1 MQLNNS
7 LPHIKILATG
17 GTIAGS
23 AAQAGQLTGYTAGAL
38 GIESLI
44 SAVPQLTEIAAV
56 SSEQLANID
65 SCNITSDLWFKLAA
79 RCNELMADESVDG
92 IVITHG
98 THGTD
103 TLEETA
109 YFLNLTVKGS
119 KPLVLTGAMRPATAI
134 SADGPLDLLNAV
146 KTAACREADGQGV
159 MIVMNDIIM
168 AARYATKTSA
178 FKVEAFQAQPYGQLG
193 TIAGGKVYFEA
204 QVKKRHT
211 EQSAFAGKNYDI
223 LPRVDIIYTHCDDDG
238 VLIEAAVNAGAQG
251 LVYAGSGMGSIHAG
265 AEQALMRAAAHGI
278 AVVRS
283 TRVSEGRVLAANPKW
298 DEAGFICGG
307 NLNPQKA
314 RILLQLALTCTHE
327 PRKIQEFFDKY

>member
-1 MQLNNS
+1 MQHKQG

-23 AAQAGQLTGYTAGAL
+23 AASAGKLTGYTAGAL
-38 GIESLI
+38 SVQSLI
-44 SAVPQLTEIAAV
+44 DAVPQLTEIAAV

-92 IVITHG
+92 IVI

-168 AARYATKTSA
+168 AA
-178 FKVEAFQAQPYGQLG
+178 
-193 TIAGGKVYFEA
+193 YFEA

-238 VLIEAAVNAGAQG
+238 VLIEAAVKAGAQG

-298 DEAGFICGG
+298 DEAGFISGG

-314 RILLQLALTCTHE
+314 RILLQLA

>member
-1 MQLNNS
+1 MQPN

-23 AAQAGQLTGYTAGAL
+23 AKNAGQLTGYTAGAL
-38 GIESLI
+38 GVESLI
-44 SAVPQLTEIAAV
+44 AAVPELQTVADV
-56 SSEQLANID
+56 SGEQLANID
-65 SCNITSDLWFKLAA
+65 SCNLTSSLWFKLAE
-79 RCNELMADESVDG
+79 RCNELMTDNSVDG
-92 IVITHG
+92 IVI

-109 YFLNLTVKGS
+109 YFLNLTVNGT
-119 KPLVLTGAMRPATAI
+119 KPVVLTGAMRPATAL

-146 KTAACREADGQGV
+146 KTAACREAAGQGV

-178 FKVEAFQAQPYGQLG
+178 FKVEAFQAVPYGQLG

-204 QVKKRHT
+204 QIKKRHT
-211 EQSAFAGKNYDI
+211 LQSVFAGKNYEV

-238 VLIEAAVNAGAQG
+238 VLIDAAVKAGAQG
-251 LVYAGSGMGSIHAG
+251 IVYAGSGMGSVHCG
-265 AEQALMRAAAHGI
+265 AEQALVQAAKHGI
-278 AVVRS
+278 IVVRS
-283 TRVSEGRVLAANPKW
+283 TRVSEGRVLPANSKW
-298 DEAGFICGG
+298 DEAGFISGG

-314 RILLQLALTCTHE
+314 RILLQLVLTQTHSTRE
-327 PRKIQEFFDKY
+327 VQRFFDEY

>member
-1 MQLNNS
+1 M
-7 LPHIKILATG
+7 P
-17 GTIAGS
+17 
-23 AAQAGQLTGYTAGAL
+23 
-38 GIESLI
+38 
-44 SAVPQLTEIAAV
+44 
-56 SSEQLANID
+56 
-65 SCNITSDLWFKLAA
+65 
-79 RCNELMADESVDG
+79 
-92 IVITHG
+92 
-98 THGTD
+98 
-103 TLEETA
+103 
-109 YFLNLTVKGS
+109 
-119 KPLVLTGAMRPATAI
+119 PATAI

-159 MIVMNDIIM
+159 MKVMNEIIM

-238 VLIEAAVNAGAQG
+238 VLIEAAVKAGAQG

-314 RILLQLALTCTHE
+314 RILLQLALTCTKDTK
-327 PRKIQEFFDKY
+327 KIQEIFDEY

>member
-1 MQLNNS
+1 MQLNKS

-44 SAVPQLTEIAAV
+44 SAVPELEGAAQV
-56 SSEQLANID
+56 SGEQIANID
-65 SCNITSDLWFKLAA
+65 SCNITSGLWFKLAQ
-79 RCNELMADESVDG
+79 RCNELMADDDVDG

-98 THGTD
+98 TD
-103 TLEETA
+103 TLEET
-109 YFLNLTVKGS
+109 VKGT
-119 KPLVLTGAMRPATAI
+119 KPVVLTGAMRPATAI

-146 KTAACREADGQGV
+146 KTAACREACGKGV
-159 MIVMNDIIM
+159 LVVMNDIIM

-178 FKVEAFQAQPYGQLG
+178 FKVEAFQAVPYGQLG
-193 TIAGGKVYFEA
+193 TIAGGRVYFEA
-204 QVKKRHT
+204 VISKCHT
-211 EQSAFAGKNYDI
+211 VNSVFAGKNYTS
-223 LPRVDIIYTHCDDDG
+223 LPRTDIIYTHCDDDG
-238 VLIEAAVNAGAQG
+238 VLIEAAVKAGAQG

-265 AEQALMRAAAHGI
+265 AEQALMRAAANGI

-314 RILLQLALTCTHE
+314 RILLQLALTCTKDTK
-327 PRKIQEFFDKY
+327 KIQEIFDEY

>member
-1 MQLNNS
+1 MQPN

-23 AAQAGQLTGYTAGAL
+23 APSAGQLTGYTAGAL
-38 GIESLI
+38 GVESLI
-44 SAVPQLTEIAAV
+44 AAVPEIANIARV
-56 SSEQLANID
+56 SGEQLANID
-65 SCNITSDLWFKLAA
+65 SCNITSSLWFKLAA
-79 RCNELMADESVDG
+79 RCNELMADGGVDG
-92 IVITHG
+92 IVI

-109 YFLNLTVKGS
+109 YFLNLTVNGD
-119 KPLVLTGAMRPATAI
+119 KPIVLTGAMRPATAL

-146 KTAACREADGQGV
+146 KTAACPQSAGKGV
-159 MIVMNDIIM
+159 LVVMNDIIM

-178 FKVEAFQAQPYGQLG
+178 FKVEAFQSVPYGQLG

-204 QVKKRHT
+204 QINKRHT
-211 EQSAFAGKNYDI
+211 SQSAFAGKTYAV

-238 VLIEAAVNAGAQG
+238 VLIEAALNAGAQG
-251 LVYAGSGMGSIHAG
+251 IVYAGSGMGSIHSG
-265 AEQALMRAAAHGI
+265 AEQALVQAVRQGA

-298 DEAGFICGG
+298 DAAGFISGG

-314 RILLQLALTCTHE
+314 RILLQLALTQTHT
-327 PRKIQEFFDKY
+327 PQQIQQIFDEY

>member
-44 SAVPQLTEIAAV
+44 SAVPELESAAQV
-56 SSEQLANID
+56 SGEQIANID
-65 SCNITSDLWFKLAA
+65 SCNITSGLWFKLAA

-98 THGTD
+98 TD

-109 YFLNLTVKGS
+109 YFLNLTVKGT
-119 KPLVLTGAMRPATAI
+119 KPVVLTGAMRPATAI

-238 VLIEAAVNAGAQG
+238 VLIEAAVKAGAQG
-251 LVYAGSGMGSIHAG
+251 LVYAGSGMGSIHKG
-265 AEQALMRAAAHGI
+265 AEQALMNAAAQGF

-283 TRVSEGRVLAANPKW
+283 TRVSEGRVLPANPKW
-298 DEAGFICGG
+298 EAGGFISGG

-314 RILLQLALTCTHE
+314 RILLQLALTETKD
-327 PRKIQEFFDKY
+327 PARLQQIFDEY

>member
-1 MQLNNS
+1 MQHKQG

-23 AAQAGQLTGYTAGAL
+23 AASAGKLTGYTAGAL
-38 GIESLI
+38 SVQSLI
-44 SAVPQLTEIAAV
+44 DAVPQLTEIAAV

-92 IVITHG
+92 IVI

-193 TIAGGKVYFEA
+193 TIAGGRVYFEA
-204 QVKKRHT
+204 QVKQRHT
-211 EQSAFAGKNYDI
+211 LQSTFAGKNYTA

-238 VLIEAAVNAGAQG
+238 VFIEASLKAGAQG
-251 LVYAGSGMGSIHAG
+251 IVYAGSGMGSIHKG
-265 AEQALMRAAAHGI
+265 AEQALMNAAAQGF

-283 TRVSEGRVLAANPKW
+283 TRVSEGRVLPANPKW
-298 DEAGFICGG
+298 EAAGFISGG

-314 RILLQLALTCTHE
+314 RILLQLALTETKD
-327 PRKIQEFFDKY
+327 PARLQQIFDEY

>member
-1 MQLNNS
+1 MQLNKS

-44 SAVPQLTEIAAV
+44 SAVPELESAAQV
-56 SSEQLANID
+56 SGEQIANID
-65 SCNITSDLWFKLAA
+65 SCNITSGLWFKLAQ
-79 RCNELMADESVDG
+79 RCNELMADDDVDG
-92 IVITHG
+92 IVI

-119 KPLVLTGAMRPATAI
+119 KPVVLTGAMRPATAI

-146 KTAACREADGQGV
+146 KTAACREACGKGV
-159 MIVMNDIIM
+159 LVVMNDIIM

-178 FKVEAFQAQPYGQLG
+178 FKVEAFQAVPYGQLG
-193 TIAGGKVYFEA
+193 TIAGGRVYFEA
-204 QVKKRHT
+204 AISKCHTVK
-211 EQSAFAGKNYDI
+211 SVFAGKNYTS
-223 LPRVDIIYTHCDDDG
+223 LPRTDIIYTHCDDDG

-251 LVYAGSGMGSIHAG
+251 IIYAGSGMGSIHCG
-265 AEQALMRAAAHGI
+265 AEAALLKAVQRGA

-298 DEAGFICGG
+298 DEAGFISGG

-314 RILLQLALTCTHE
+314 RILLQLALTCTHDT
-327 PRKIQEFFDKY
+327 RKIQEFFDKY

>member
-1 MQLNNS
+1 MQLNKS

-23 AAQAGQLTGYTAGAL
+23 AAQAGQLTGYTAGAI
-38 GIESLI
+38 GIENLI
-44 SAVPQLTEIAAV
+44 SAVPELESAARV
-56 SSEQLANID
+56 SGEQIANID
-65 SCNITSDLWFKLAA
+65 SCNITSGLWFKLAR
-79 RCNELMADESVDG
+79 RCNELMADDDVDG
-92 IVITHG
+92 IVI

-109 YFLNLTVKGS
+109 YFLNLTVKGT
-119 KPLVLTGAMRPATAI
+119 KPVVLTGAMRPATAI

-146 KTAACREADGQGV
+146 KTAACREACGKGV
-159 MIVMNDIIM
+159 LVVMNDIIM

-178 FKVEAFQAQPYGQLG
+178 FKVEAFQAVPYGQLG
-193 TIAGGKVYFEA
+193 TIAGGRVYFEA
-204 QVKKRHT
+204 VISKCHT
-211 EQSAFAGKNYDI
+211 VNSVFSGKNYTS
-223 LPRVDIIYTHCDDDG
+223 LPRTDIIYTHCDDDG
-238 VLIEAAVNAGAQG
+238 ILIEAAVNAGAQG
-251 LVYAGSGMGSIHAG
+251 IIYAGSGMGSIHCG
-265 AEQALMRAAAHGI
+265 AEAALLKAVQRGA

-314 RILLQLALTCTHE
+314 RILLQLALTCTHDT
-327 PRKIQEFFDKY
+327 RKIQEFFDKY

>member
-1 MQLNNS
+1 MQHKQG

-23 AAQAGQLTGYTAGAL
+23 AASAGKLTGYTAGAL
-38 GIESLI
+38 SVQSLI
-44 SAVPQLTEIAAV
+44 DAVPQLTEIAAV

-92 IVITHG
+92 IVI

-238 VLIEAAVNAGAQG
+238 VLIEAAVKAGAQG
-251 LVYAGSGMGSIHAG
+251 LVYAGSGMGSIHCG
-265 AEQALMRAAAHGI
+265 AEAALLKAVQRGA

-298 DEAGFICGG
+298 DEAGFISGG

>member
-1 MQLNNS
+1 MQPN

-23 AAQAGQLTGYTAGAL
+23 APSAGQLTGYTAGAL
-38 GIESLI
+38 GVESLI
-44 SAVPQLTEIAAV
+44 AAVPEIANIARV
-56 SSEQLANID
+56 SGEQLANID
-65 SCNITSDLWFKLAA
+65 SCNITSSLWFKLAA
-79 RCNELMADESVDG
+79 RCNELMADGGVDG
-92 IVITHG
+92 IVI

-109 YFLNLTVKGS
+109 YFLNLTVNGD
-119 KPLVLTGAMRPATAI
+119 KPIVLTGAMRPATAL

-146 KTAACREADGQGV
+146 KTAACPQSAGKGV
-159 MIVMNDIIM
+159 LVVMNDIIM

-178 FKVEAFQAQPYGQLG
+178 FKVEAFQSVPYGQLG

-204 QVKKRHT
+204 QINKRHT
-211 EQSAFAGKNYDI
+211 SQSAFAGKTYAS

-238 VLIEAAVNAGAQG
+238 VLIEAALNAGAQG
-251 LVYAGSGMGSIHAG
+251 IVYAGSGMGSIHSG
-265 AEQALMRAAAHGI
+265 AEQALVQAVRQGA

-298 DEAGFICGG
+298 DAAGFISGG

-314 RILLQLALTCTHE
+314 RILLQLALTQTHT
-327 PRKIQEFFDKY
+327 PQQIQQIFDEY

>member
-1 MQLNNS
+1 MQRNN
-7 LPHIKILATG
+7 LPKIKILATG

-23 AAQAGQLTGYTAGAL
+23 AEAADKLTGYTAGTM
-38 GIESLI
+38 GVESLI
-44 SAVPQLTEIAAV
+44 SAVPQLADVAEV
-56 SSEQLANID
+56 SGEQLANID
-65 SCNITSDLWFKLAA
+65 SCDITSDLWFKLAA
-79 RCNELMADESVDG
+79 RCNELMADTNVDG
-92 IVITHG
+92 IVI

-109 YFLNLTVKGS
+109 YFLNLTVKGD
-119 KPLVLTGAMRPATAI
+119 KPIVLTGAMRPATAI

-193 TIAGGKVYFEA
+193 TIAGGRVYFEA
-204 QVKKRHT
+204 QVKQRHT
-211 EQSAFAGKNYDI
+211 LQSAFAGKNYTA

-238 VLIEAAVNAGAQG
+238 VFVEAALNAGAQG
-251 LVYAGSGMGSIHAG
+251 IVYAGSGMGSIHKG
-265 AEQALMRAAAHGI
+265 AERALINAAAQGI

-283 TRVSEGRVLAANPKW
+283 TRVSEGRVLPANPKW
-298 DEAGFICGG
+298 EAAGFISGG

-314 RILLQLALTCTHE
+314 RILLQLALTCTKDTK
-327 PRKIQEFFDKY
+327 KIQEIFDEY

>member
-1 MQLNNS
+1 MQPN

-23 AAQAGQLTGYTAGAL
+23 AKNAGQLTGYTAGAL
-38 GIESLI
+38 GVESLI
-44 SAVPQLTEIAAV
+44 AAVPELQTVADV
-56 SSEQLANID
+56 SGEQLANID
-65 SCNITSDLWFKLAA
+65 SCNLTSALWFKLAE
-79 RCNELMADESVDG
+79 RCNELMTDNSVDG
-92 IVITHG
+92 IVI

-109 YFLNLTVKGS
+109 YFLNLTINGT
-119 KPLVLTGAMRPATAI
+119 KPVVLTGAMRPATAL

-146 KTAACREADGQGV
+146 KTAACREAAGQGV

-178 FKVEAFQAQPYGQLG
+178 FKVEAFQAVPYGQLG

-211 EQSAFAGKNYDI
+211 LQSVFAGKNYDI

-238 VLIEAAVNAGAQG
+238 VLIDAAVKAGAQG
-251 LVYAGSGMGSIHAG
+251 IVYAGSGMGSVHCG
-265 AEQALMRAAAHGI
+265 AEQALVQAAKHGI
-278 AVVRS
+278 IVVRS
-283 TRVSEGRVLAANPKW
+283 TRVSEGRVLPANSKW
-298 DEAGFICGG
+298 DEAGFISGG

-314 RILLQLALTCTHE
+314 RILLQLALTQTHSTRE
-327 PRKIQEFFDKY
+327 VQHFFDEY

>member
-44 SAVPQLTEIAAV
+44 SAVPELESAAQV
-56 SSEQLANID
+56 SGEQIANID
-65 SCNITSDLWFKLAA
+65 SCNITSDLWFKLAQ
-79 RCNELMADESVDG
+79 RCNELMADDDVDG
-92 IVITHG
+92 IVI

-109 YFLNLTVKGS
+109 YFLNLTVKGT
-119 KPLVLTGAMRPATAI
+119 KPVVLTGAMRPATAI

-146 KTAACREADGQGV
+146 KTAACRETCGKGV
-159 MIVMNDIIM
+159 LVVMNDIIM

-178 FKVEAFQAQPYGQLG
+178 FKVEAFQAVPYGQLG

-211 EQSAFAGKNYDI
+211 EQSKNYDI

-238 VLIEAAVNAGAQG
+238 VLIEAAVKAGAQG

-314 RILLQLALTCTHE
+314 RILLQLALTCTKDTK
-327 PRKIQEFFDKY
+327 KIQEIFDEY

>member
-1 MQLNNS
+1 MQPN

-23 AAQAGQLTGYTAGAL
+23 APSAGQLTGYTAGAL
-38 GIESLI
+38 GVESLI
-44 SAVPQLTEIAAV
+44 AAVPEIANIARV
-56 SSEQLANID
+56 SGEQLANID
-65 SCNITSDLWFKLAA
+65 SCNITSSLWFKLAA
-79 RCNELMADESVDG
+79 RCNELMADGGVDG
-92 IVITHG
+92 IVI

-109 YFLNLTVKGS
+109 YFLNLTVNGD
-119 KPLVLTGAMRPATAI
+119 KPIVLTGAMRPATAL

-146 KTAACREADGQGV
+146 KTAACPQSAGKGV
-159 MIVMNDIIM
+159 LVVMNDIIM

-178 FKVEAFQAQPYGQLG
+178 FKVEAFQSVPYGQLG

-204 QVKKRHT
+204 QINKRHT
-211 EQSAFAGKNYDI
+211 SQSAFAGKTYAV

-238 VLIEAAVNAGAQG
+238 VLIEAALNAGAQG
-251 LVYAGSGMGSIHAG
+251 IVYAGSGMGSIHSG
-265 AEQALMRAAAHGI
+265 AEQALVQAARQGA

-298 DEAGFICGG
+298 DAAGFISGG

-314 RILLQLALTCTHE
+314 RILLQLALTQTHT
-327 PRKIQEFFDKY
+327 PQQIQQIFDEY

>member
-1 MQLNNS
+1 MQLNKS

-17 GTIAGS
+17 GTIVGS
-23 AAQAGQLTGYTAGAL
+23 AAQAGQLTGYTAGAI

-44 SAVPQLTEIAAV
+44 SAVPELESAARV

-92 IVITHG
+92 IVI

-238 VLIEAAVNAGAQG
+238 VLIEAAVKAGAQG
-251 LVYAGSGMGSIHAG
+251 LVYAGSGMGSIHTG

-314 RILLQLALTCTHE
+314 RILLQLALTCTKDTK
-327 PRKIQEFFDKY
+327 KIQEIFDEY

>member
-92 IVITHG
+92 IVI

>member
-1 MQLNNS
+1 MQHKQG

-23 AAQAGQLTGYTAGAL
+23 AASAGKLTGYTAGAL
-38 GIESLI
+38 SVQSLI
-44 SAVPQLTEIAAV
+44 DAVPQLTEIAAV

-92 IVITHG
+92 IVI

-159 MIVMNDIIM
+159 MIVMNDIII

-211 EQSAFAGKNYDI
+211 EQSAFAGKNYTA
-223 LPRVDIIYTHCDDDG
+223 LPRTDIIYTHCDDDG

-251 LVYAGSGMGSIHAG
+251 IIYAGSGMGSIHCG
-265 AEQALMRAAAHGI
+265 AEAALLKAVQCGA

-298 DEAGFICGG
+298 DEAGFISGG

-314 RILLQLALTCTHE
+314 RILLQLALTCTHDT
-327 PRKIQEFFDKY
+327 RKIQEFFDKY

>member
-1 MQLNNS
+1 MQHKQG

-23 AAQAGQLTGYTAGAL
+23 AASAGKLTGYTAGAL
-38 GIESLI
+38 SVQSLI
-44 SAVPQLTEIAAV
+44 DAVPQLTEIAAV

-92 IVITHG
+92 IVI

-168 AARYATKTSA
+168 AARYATARYATKTSA
-178 FKVEAFQAQPYGQLG
+178 FKVEAFQAVPYGQLG

-238 VLIEAAVNAGAQG
+238 VLIEAAVKAGAQG

-265 AEQALMRAAAHGI
+265 AEQALMRAAAHGM
-278 AVVRS
+278 
-283 TRVSEGRVLAANPKW
+283 RVLAANPKW

-314 RILLQLALTCTHE
+314 RILLQLALTCTKDTK
-327 PRKIQEFFDKY
+327 KIQEIFDEY

>member
-23 AAQAGQLTGYTAGAL
+23 AAQAGQLTGYTAGAI

-44 SAVPQLTEIAAV
+44 SAVPELESAARV
-56 SSEQLANID
+56 SGEQIANID
-65 SCNITSDLWFKLAA
+65 SCNITSGLWFKLAR
-79 RCNELMADESVDG
+79 RCNELMADDDVDG
-92 IVITHG
+92 IVI

-178 FKVEAFQAQPYGQLG
+178 FKVEAFQAVPYGQLG
-193 TIAGGKVYFEA
+193 TIAGGRVYFEA
-204 QVKKRHT
+204 AINKCHT
-211 EQSAFAGKNYDI
+211 VNSVFAGKNYDI

-238 VLIEAAVNAGAQG
+238 VLIEAAVKAGAQG

-265 AEQALMRAAAHGI
+265 AEAALLKAVQRGA

-298 DEAGFICGG
+298 DEAGFISGG

-314 RILLQLALTCTHE
+314 RILLQLALTCTKDTK
-327 PRKIQEFFDKY
+327 KIQEIFDEY

>member
-1 MQLNNS
+1 MQPN

-23 AAQAGQLTGYTAGAL
+23 AKNAGQLTGYTAGAL
-38 GIESLI
+38 GVESLI
-44 SAVPQLTEIAAV
+44 AAVPELQTVADV
-56 SSEQLANID
+56 RGEQLANID
-65 SCNITSDLWFKLAA
+65 SCNLTSALWFKLAE
-79 RCNELMADESVDG
+79 RCNELMTDNSVDG
-92 IVITHG
+92 IVI

-109 YFLNLTVKGS
+109 YFLNLTVNGT
-119 KPLVLTGAMRPATAI
+119 KPVVLTGAMRPATAL

-146 KTAACREADGQGV
+146 KTAACREAVRQGV
-159 MIVMNDIIM
+159 MVVMNDIIM

-178 FKVEAFQAQPYGQLG
+178 FKVEAFQAVPYGQLG

-211 EQSAFAGKNYDI
+211 LQSVFAGKNYDI

-238 VLIEAAVNAGAQG
+238 VLIDAAVKAGAQG
-251 LVYAGSGMGSIHAG
+251 IVYAGSGMGSVHCG
-265 AEQALMRAAAHGI
+265 AEQALVQAAKHGI
-278 AVVRS
+278 IVVRS
-283 TRVSEGRVLAANPKW
+283 TRVSEGRVLPANSKW
-298 DEAGFICGG
+298 DEAGFISGG

-314 RILLQLALTCTHE
+314 RILLQLALTQTHSTCE
-327 PRKIQEFFDKY
+327 VQHFFDEY

>member
-23 AAQAGQLTGYTAGAL
+23 AAQAGQLTGYTAGAI

-44 SAVPQLTEIAAV
+44 SAVPELESAAQV

-92 IVITHG
+92 IVI

-238 VLIEAAVNAGAQG
+238 VLIEAAVKAGAQG

-298 DEAGFICGG
+298 DEAGFISGG

>member
-1 MQLNNS
+1 MQHKNS
-7 LPHIKILATG
+7 LPQIKILATG

-23 AAQAGQLTGYTAGAL
+23 AEAADKLTGYTAGAL
-38 GIESLI
+38 GVESLI
-44 SAVPQLTEIAAV
+44 DAVPQLAEIAAI
-56 SSEQLANID
+56 SGEQLANID
-65 SCNITSDLWFKLAA
+65 SCNITSSLWFKLAA
-79 RCNELMADESVDG
+79 RCNELMADDSTDG
-92 IVITHG
+92 IVI

-119 KPLVLTGAMRPATAI
+119 KPIVLTGAMRPATAI

-146 KTAACREADGQGV
+146 KTAASAQACGQGV
-159 MIVMNDIIM
+159 LVVMNDIIM

-193 TIAGGKVYFEA
+193 TIAGGRVYFEA

-211 EQSAFAGKNYDI
+211 TQSVFAGISYTA

-238 VLIEAAVNAGAQG
+238 VLTEAAIKAGAQG
-251 LVYAGSGMGSIHAG
+251 LIYAGSGMGSIHQG
-265 AEQALMRAAAHGI
+265 AEQTLMQAAAQGI

-283 TRVSEGRVLAANPKW
+283 TRVSEGRVLSANPKW
-298 DEAGFICGG
+298 DAAGFISGG

-314 RILLQLALTCTHE
+314 RILLQLALTQTSTPAE
-327 PRKIQEFFDKY
+327 IQQIFDEY

>member
-1 MQLNNS
+1 MQRNN
-7 LPHIKILATG
+7 LPKIKILATG

-23 AAQAGQLTGYTAGAL
+23 AEAADKLTGYTAGTM
-38 GIESLI
+38 GVESLI
-44 SAVPQLTEIAAV
+44 SAVPQLADVAEV
-56 SSEQLANID
+56 SGEQLANID
-65 SCNITSDLWFKLAA
+65 SCDITSDLWFKLAA
-79 RCNELMADESVDG
+79 RCNELMADANVDG
-92 IVITHG
+92 IVI

-109 YFLNLTVKGS
+109 YFLNLTVKGD
-119 KPLVLTGAMRPATAI
+119 KPIVLTGAMRPATAI

-146 KTAACREADGQGV
+146 KTAACPNARGQGV
-159 MIVMNDIIM
+159 LVVMNDIIM

-193 TIAGGKVYFEA
+193 TIAGGRVYFEA
-204 QVKKRHT
+204 QVKQRHT
-211 EQSAFAGKNYDI
+211 LQSAFAGKNYTS
-223 LPRVDIIYTHCDDDG
+223 LPRTDIIYTHCDDDG

-251 LVYAGSGMGSIHAG
+251 IIYAGSGMGSIHCG
-265 AEQALMRAAAHGI
+265 AESALLKAVQRGA

-298 DEAGFICGG
+298 DEAGFISGG

-314 RILLQLALTCTHE
+314 RILLQLALTETKD
-327 PRKIQEFFDKY
+327 PARLQQIFDEY